1 MFKRKYVYI
10 FAVIVILSLVIAYN
24 YMYKSHRNIEDEK
37 AVFYTESKA
46 FQKEYVNDIDTATK
60 KYIDKTIEVSG
71 RVTEVD
77 SDNFTLDDAI
87 VCYTDKKTLEEIK
100 LLDDVQVKGRS
111 IGYDELLEI
120 IKLDQVIIINPK
132 D

>member
-1 MFKRKYVYI
+1 
-10 FAVIVILSLVIAYN
+10 
-24 YMYKSHRNIEDEK
+24 MYKSHRNIEDEK
-37 AVFYTESKA
+37 AVFTTESKA

-71 RVTEVD
+71 IITEID
-77 SDNFTLDDAI
+77 MDNFTLDSAI
-87 VCYTDKKTLEEIK
+87 VCYADVSTLQNIK
-100 LLDDVQVKGRS
+100 LLSNVRVKGRS

>member
-37 AVFYTESKA
+37 AVFTTESKA

-71 RVTEVD
+71 IITEID
-77 SDNFTLDDAI
+77 MDNFTLDSAI
-87 VCYTDKKTLEEIK
+87 VCYADVSTLQNIK
-100 LLDDVQVKGRS
+100 LLSNVRVKGRS